1 MIYLKGVI
9 KSYGKIVDYLK
20 KKTQL
25 SDEWILEKR
34 KESGY
39 FHISHFH
46 KELMELR
53 ESETIEHRALRMF
66 LSNFYH
72 NEAVFRAAKS
82 SISNIFTSQSSNNS
96 NDSLINQ

>member
-1 MIYLKGVI
+1 MINLKSTM
-9 KSYGKIVDYLK
+9 KSYEKMVDYLK

-25 SDEWILEKR
+25 SAEWILKKR

-46 KELMELR
+46 KELMELK
-53 ESETIEHRALRMF
+53 ESESIEHRALRMF

-72 NEAVFRAAKS
+72 KEAEFHNAKFS
-82 SISNIFTSQSSNNS
+82 FPKFVTRRSPDN
-96 NDSLINQ
+96 

>member
-1 MIYLKGVI
+1 MLDFILLNPHLVGSAPCSTATTTALHNFISPRKTFQECQVKMIYLKSTM

-39 FHISHFH
+39 FHISHFK
-46 KELMELR
+46 KELMDLR
-53 ESETIEHRALRMF
+53 EP
-66 LSNFYH
+66 
-72 NEAVFRAAKS
+72 
-82 SISNIFTSQSSNNS
+82 
-96 NDSLINQ
+96 